1 MASEDPRD
9 LPAYALAQPSLKIR
23 HVLLSPAVRWRVVV
37 EQTTP
42 LIHDVLLEAVLRL
55 RQAGETSPGRISDLL
70 QLPDE
75 LVRHL
80 LVRAATQRLRMSAN
94 GEIKA
99 GHIEVAW
106 VYRDV
111 ATDELWPDPGPES
124 TPLQLRFTG
133 RHRAVF
139 EHGTAG
145 RPVRVECL
153 LLTPDPHEPAE
164 PSTLELARFSR
175 ATSDPN
181 RRTVI
186 VSSGE
191 PCLVAS
197 PVTASSIGVAVTT
210 TRGTPHPS
218 ITRYLAKAGQESSS
232 VAHWLASL
240 PQSTEERG
248 GVLPLRAAV
257 EDLDEILTEWC
268 HDRRTETTPV
278 VLSRIDLALRRY
290 CDQYWYLAGIDPAA
304 KPAWSQRTATEVTR
318 RLTLDAGTSEQL
330 AAAAPGSLTA
340 LVCRLATVSPTW
352 SDTTA
357 EAAALATLVRLA
369 IRWTSLSTDPAQ
381 SLLVEGL
388 ANETIS
394 LCNQLVELG
403 GY

>member
-1 MASEDPRD
+1 MAFGNPHD
-9 LPAYALAQPSLKIR
+9 LPTYALAEPSLKIR
-23 HVLLSPAVRWRVVV
+23 HILLSPAVRWRVVV
-37 EQTTP
+37 EQTAP
-42 LIHDVLLEAVLRL
+42 LSHDVLLEAVLRL

-70 QLPDE
+70 QLPDD

-80 LVRAATQRLRMSAN
+80 LTQAATQRLQVSAN

-99 GHIEVAW
+99 GRTAVAW

-124 TPLQLRFTG
+124 TPLPLQFTG

-145 RPVRVECL
+145 RPVRVNCL

-197 PVTASSIGVAVTT
+197 PLTATSIGVAVTT

-218 ITRYLAKAGQESSS
+218 LTRYLAKTGKEHQS
-232 VAHWLASL
+232 VARWLTSV
-240 PQSTEERG
+240 PHSTDARG
-248 GVLPLRAAV
+248 GVLPLQGAV
-257 EDLDEILTEWC
+257 DDLDDVLAEWRD
-268 HDRRTETTPV
+268 DRHPEAAPV
-278 VLSRIDLALRRY
+278 VLSRIELALRRY
-290 CDQYWYLAGIDPAA
+290 CDQCWYLAGIDPAVA
-304 KPAWSQRTATEVTR
+304 PAWSERTATELGE
-318 RLTLDAGTSEQL
+318 RLGLDPDTTKQL
-330 AAAAPGSLTA
+330 ASAAPGSLTA
-340 LVCRLATVSPTW
+340 LIGRLAAVGPS
-352 SDTTA
+352 SSEIA
-357 EAAALATLVRLA
+357 IGAALATLVRLA
-369 IRWTSLSTDPAQ
+369 VRWTSLSTDSTQ
-381 SLLVEGL
+381 SLLLEDL
-388 ANETIS
+388 ADETIT
-394 LCNQLVELG
+394 LCNQLLKVG
-403 GY
+403 GN